1 MIPACSH
8 VGTPRHFQSSTTSG
22 TAWVMVLRTFANTS
36 PRQSPRSM
44 IRSSMS
50 DDGARDSL
58 AFAAGDFS
66 PDAFFGA
73 GFRAAGF
80 LAAVDFLAGGM
91 PLLSGGQRAQDQRV
105 RCHGARIAPRA
116 SRRYAPPPAGI
127 RTTVRP
133 TVVRSAIAVIASG

>member
-22 TAWVMVLRTFANTS
+22 TAWVIVFRTFARAS
-36 PRQSPRSM
+36 PRQSPRST

-50 DDGARDSL
+50 DDGDRDSF

-66 PDAFFGA
+66 PDAFFAA
-73 GFRAAGF
+73 GFLAGVF

-91 PLLSGGQRAQDQRV
+91 PLLGVGLQARDHVPGLMARESRPATLRAGPGRHPH
-105 RCHGARIAPRA
+105 HG
-116 SRRYAPPPAGI
+116 PAD
-127 RTTVRP
+127 
-133 TVVRSAIAVIASG
+133 SAAFGHRGDGLG

>member
-22 TAWVMVLRTFANTS
+22 TAWVIVFRTFARAS
-36 PRQSPRSM
+36 PRQSPRST

-50 DDGARDSL
+50 DDGDRDSF

-66 PDAFFGA
+66 PDAFFAA
-73 GFRAAGF
+73 GFLALDFVAGVF

-91 PLLSGGQRAQDQRV
+91 PLLGDGLQARCRGA
-105 RCHGARIAPRA
+105 RCHGNRAR
-116 SRRYAPPPAGI
+116 RRYAPVTAGI

-133 TVVRSAIAVIASG
+133 